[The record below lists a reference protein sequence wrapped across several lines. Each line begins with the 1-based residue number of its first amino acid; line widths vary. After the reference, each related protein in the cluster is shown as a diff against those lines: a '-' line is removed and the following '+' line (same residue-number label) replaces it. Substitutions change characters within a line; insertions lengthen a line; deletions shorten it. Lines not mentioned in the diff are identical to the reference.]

1 MKGLDCWACLK
12 TAFILQTFFLN
23 IYFSGIEE
31 TAATEIAQ
39 PEVGIK
45 ITHDMMGRNGPP
57 LSTVGVGQTVH
68 LHIWVD
74 QSSASELS
82 FFTRNK

>member
-1 MKGLDCWACLK
+1 MLK
-12 TAFILQTFFLN
+12 DNIYITNIFLN

-45 ITHDMMGRNGPP
+45 ITHGMMGRNGSP